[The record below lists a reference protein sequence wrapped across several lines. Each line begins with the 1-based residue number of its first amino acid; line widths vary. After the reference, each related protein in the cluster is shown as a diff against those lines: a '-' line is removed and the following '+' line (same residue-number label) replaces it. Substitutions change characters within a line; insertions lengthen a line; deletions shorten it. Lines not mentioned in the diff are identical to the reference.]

1 LLGFTKAT
9 VGSWNNTTGGG
20 QATPLLPMM
29 PSSRECGM
37 AGGNWTTDS
46 GQTMV
51 SKAVSTLP
59 MVFVRKV
66 SLVSGVPIFRRLEL
80 LPGWN

>member
-1 LLGFTKAT
+1 MYRVRFVSAP
-9 VGSWNNTTGGG
+9 
-20 QATPLLPMM
+20 PLLMM
-29 PSSRECGM
+29 PSSRGCGM
-37 AGGNWTTDS
+37 AGGNWTTGS

-59 MVFVRKV
+59 MVFVLKA
-66 SLVSGVPIFRRLEL
+66 SLARGVPIFRRLEL